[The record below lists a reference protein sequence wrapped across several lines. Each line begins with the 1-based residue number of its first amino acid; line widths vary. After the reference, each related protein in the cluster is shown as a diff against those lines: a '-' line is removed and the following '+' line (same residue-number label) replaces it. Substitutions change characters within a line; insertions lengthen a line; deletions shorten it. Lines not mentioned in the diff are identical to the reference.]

1 MQFDLNIKYLVFKL
15 EDLKVLTKQ
24 QRENLYKLA
33 DVVID
38 HRIKIGLNP
47 LDCLVVENNENWNK
61 EYEQV
66 KNIIRNKVV
75 NDYLKYV
82 VDNTNQPVSPDLKFG
97 DRKNDDQFL
106 VLGCGEYNL
115 MISDHGGDSSN
126 YSDTYIQWKDTQK
139 WVDDNVNSKQLGGY
153 NDWTVPNKEELNL
166 MYKHKDGVP
175 DKDKFFDDYY
185 WSSSEFSTM
194 VAWHQYF
201 INGVQIHYAKSACAK
216 VRAVRRIPNN

>member
-75 NDYLKYV
+75 NDYIKYV

-97 DRKNDDQFL
+97 ERKIDDQFVIL
-106 VLGCGEYNL
+106 DCGEYNL

-139 WVDDNVNSKQLGGY
+139 WVDDNVNSKKLGGY
-153 NDWTVPNKEELNL
+153 NDWVVPNKEELNL
-166 MYKHKDGVP
+166 MYKNKNKFKE
-175 DKDKFFDDYY
+175 KDKFTATSY
-185 WSSSEFSTM
+185 WSSSENSTTD
-194 VAWHQYF
+194 AWVQVFNY
-201 INGVQIHYAKSACAK
+201 GVQVNLNKTISVR
-216 VRAVRRIPNN
+216 VRAVRRLTL